1 MTATT
6 GWLRRG
12 PALLGGLVAA
22 LAFALGTP
30 AAPASAADR
39 PSIRVNQDEFRPKE
53 AVWVYGKVPGAGKG
67 TKVRVYARDHKTK
80 ERNYQFTVRTSKSGR
95 FSASLVPKND
105 TSFYVRVKGYDVS
118 RKVTVEREVGK
129 RTRTQRARLAYK
141 LGSTQGGTKKLSAKQ
156 LRALKGRGAD
166 RVRLR
171 NYKRGLLV
179 EVTRGTTVR
188 TWRVDG
194 KIRKAYLKAGGPTGK
209 YGLPRG
215 DAECHLLEDGCVQRF
230 ENGSLYSNKNRTKA
244 SGQVGRSEATELVAA
259 ARSQLSYRSTRLRSK
274 FNKWSGSVGQPWCSA
289 FVAWAAAAS
298 GNSHAVPKHARLHQ
312 LIPIAKKTMR
322 TYTNRSKR
330 EPRLG
335 TLAFFNWGG
344 GTASHIGIV
353 LKASRTKLVTLEGN
367 ASRGSKFTAKRGVFI
382 HERARSSVDFYAD
395 PRW

>member
-1 MTATT
+1 HGHDDPQAQAAQGPAQRHPREQGHEDGVQAEEGRPRLLRHLRRRRRRGDPRGHRRQGQVLDDRHGRGQHLQPQELLPAGRLPEGTPAQPRPLLRLPGVLTMTATT

-22 LAFALGTP
+22 LALALATP

-67 TKVRVYARDHKTK
+67 TKVRVYAHDLKTG
-80 ERNYQFTVRTSKSGR
+80 ERGYQFTVRTSKSGR

-118 RKVTVEREVGK
+118 RTVTVEREVGK

-141 LGSTQGGTKKLSAKQ
+141 LGSTKGKTKKLTSKQ
-156 LRALKGRGAD
+156 RRALKGRGAD

-171 NYKRGLLV
+171 NYKRALLV

-209 YGLPRG
+209 YGLP
-215 DAECHLLEDGCVQRF
+215 
-230 ENGSLYSNKNRTKA
+230 
-244 SGQVGRSEATELVAA
+244 
-259 ARSQLSYRSTRLRSK
+259 
-274 FNKWSGSVGQPWCSA
+274 
-289 FVAWAAAAS
+289 
-298 GNSHAVPKHARLHQ
+298 
-312 LIPIAKKTMR
+312 
-322 TYTNRSKR
+322 
-330 EPRLG
+330 
-335 TLAFFNWGG
+335 
-344 GTASHIGIV
+344 
-353 LKASRTKLVTLEGN
+353 
-367 ASRGSKFTAKRGVFI
+367 
-382 HERARSSVDFYAD
+382 
-395 PRW
+395 